1 MESIFSTIIEM
12 SIKAS
17 FVIAAIL
24 IVRLIIRK
32 APRKF
37 SYILWAAAGFR
48 LCIPEGYKVDLGF
61 FSPKLQQDIINSV
74 KNTASGTTVTVI
86 GGNTVSPTVQT
97 TVGDTANAVTN
108 GTAGFDW
115 SNFLMNTAITVWFI
129 GVTVMI
135 IYGVISY
142 IKIHRQMR
150 NAILQSGNIYFS
162 DRISAPFTLG
172 FLRPKIYL
180 PYGLSITEQNCIVA
194 HERCHIK
201 RLDHIIKL
209 FAYILLSLHWFNP
222 LCWIAFNRMSLDME
236 MSCDEIIFR
245 KENYS
250 EMKKDYTRALVSIA
264 SKKSFPAPTP
274 ITFDDGRSTKKRVT
288 NILNFKKPKIWLN
301 ILCYTLCLFILVA
314 CGVDAGTIDPQSVG
328 NEVFGD
334 QPYNII
340 YTSNGDGSCSV
351 SEIRIDRDRDGEI
364 HLIIPEK
371 SPDGD
376 IVTSIDWNG
385 FNGNITLNLPLYLTA
400 SQFDAM
406 YGMINDSL
414 DERSAKIVTS
424 FYGQKEKSG
433 MKYYVLEPAIAPEEK
448 ERLSKILTNSG
459 YTAQSCLQDTK
470 DFMYRIPETEEELKI
485 FENNA
490 YSYLYRKGEGITEVT
505 VPKTVKYISKDS
517 FYGCQNLKAVYG
529 ITEDCIVESDNIL
542 ALISRELTLS
552 IGILDENKE
561 IGKSHEYEEYTV
573 YNTQFSTQYIFIRTS
588 KPIKNFKF
596 LAMDESQVLTIS
608 ETLYELEELSPST
621 RFITNTPI
629 NDATISHGISFTDE
643 EGNTRYFVI
652 VFNASGNG
660 DEFTLKEVS
669 F

>member
-48 LCIPEGYKVDLGF
+48 LCIPEGFKVDLSLI
-61 FSPKLQQDIINSV
+61 SPKLQQNIINSV
-74 KNTASGTTVTVI
+74 KNTANGTTVTVI
-86 GGNTVSPTVQT
+86 GGNTASETVQT
-97 TVGDTANAVTN
+97 VVEDTVSAVTN
-108 GTAGFDW
+108 GTVGFDW
-115 SNFLMNTAITVWFI
+115 SNFLMNTAITLWLI
-129 GVTVMI
+129 GVAVMI

-150 NAILQSGNIYFS
+150 NAILQSDNIYFS

-209 FAYILLSLHWFNP
+209 FAYILLSIHWFNP
-222 LCWIAFNRMSLDME
+222 FCWIAFNRMSLDME

-288 NILNFKKPKIWLN
+288 NILNLKKPKIWLN

-314 CGVDAGTIDPQSVG
+314 CGVDAEKTVDPYSTG

-334 QPYNII
+334 APYNII
-340 YTSNGDGSCSV
+340 YSSNGDGTCTV
-351 SEIRIDRDRDGEI
+351 SDIRIDVEYKGEI
-364 HLIIPEK
+364 HLAIPEK
-371 SPDGD
+371 SPEGET
-376 IVTSIDWNG
+376 ITAIDWGG
-385 FNGNITLNLPLYLTA
+385 FSEEYMKIVPKYLTH
-400 SQFDAM
+400 SQYEDISQQIEKKEGRDA
-406 YGMINDSL
+406 
-414 DERSAKIVTS
+414 ERNAKIFRS
-424 FYGQKEKSG
+424 FYQMNVKNNI
-433 MKYYVLEPAIAPEEK
+433 KYYVLEPHIHYEEAEK
-448 ERLSKILTNSG
+448 LSSILKDSG
-459 YTAQSCLQDTK
+459 YEYENCIADTQD
-470 DFMYRIPETEEELKI
+470 FLHRIPETEEEMKK
-485 FENNA
+485 FEANA
-490 YSYLYRKGEGITEVT
+490 YRYIYKNGKNITELT
-505 VPKTVKYISKDS
+505 VPKTLEYIGSSS
-517 FYGCQNLKAVYG
+517 FRGCPNLKAIYG
-529 ITEDCIVESDNIL
+529 IPDGCDVQS
-542 ALISRELTLS
+542 
-552 IGILDENKE
+552 
-561 IGKSHEYEEYTV
+561 
-573 YNTQFSTQYIFIRTS
+573 
-588 KPIKNFKF
+588 
-596 LAMDESQVLTIS
+596 
-608 ETLYELEELSPST
+608 EELLNL
-621 RFITNTPI
+621 I
-629 NDATISHGISFTDE
+629 G
-643 EGNTRYFVI
+643 
-652 VFNASGNG
+652 
-660 DEFTLKEVS
+660 
-669 F
+669 